1 MDITLANLWVCYLF
15 FLLVLVIVFAYVF
28 SRYPQRRTSVVL
40 LIAAT
45 FASALTLTL
54 SCLMPFETLDMASSL
69 WFFLL
74 LALCVA
80 APLLLLIYSLW
91 RGDLW
96 IFASN
101 NWAACRVV
109 PRP

>member
-15 FLLVLVIVFAYVF
+15 FLLLLTIVFSYVF
-28 SRYPQRRTSVVL
+28 SRYPHRRTSVVL

-45 FASALTLTL
+45 VASALTLTL
-54 SCLMPFETLDMASSL
+54 SALLPFETLDMASSL

-74 LALCVA
+74 LALCLA
-80 APLLLLIYSLW
+80 APVILLLYSLW

-96 IFASN
+96 NFMSG
-101 NWAACRVV
+101 NWAACRLV
-109 PRP
+109 PHP